1 MNIWSLPTTAQL
13 GGGTYRL
20 HTDYR
25 DILDIFRW
33 FSREDIPLW
42 IRWQIAISLFYADPV
57 PPTLWEEAATY
68 LTAFIHCGQENPPGP
83 KLFDWQQDADLILA
97 DVNRVAGTEIRSL
110 PYLHWW
116 TFLSYFN
123 SIGDGQLAAIV
134 SLRRRRMEHKKPEG
148 WEKELYQAYR
158 HRLPLAQRLTEQ
170 ERKHREELEALL
182 K

>member
-1 MNIWSLPTTAQL
+1 MNIWYLPTTANL
-13 GGGTYRL
+13 GGGVYKL

-42 IRWQIAISLFYADPV
+42 TRWQIALALFYTPKV
-57 PPTLWEEAATY
+57 PPEHWEEAAVFF
-68 LTAFIHCGQENPPGP
+68 ADFVNCGQDAPPSP

-97 DVNRVAGTEIRSL
+97 DVNRVAGKEIRDL

-116 TFLSYFN
+116 TFLSYFH

-134 SLRRRRMEHKKPEG
+134 ALRRKLLAHKKPEG

-158 HRLPLAQRLTEQ
+158 HRIRLEKPLSPEEQALRDRLNAI
-170 ERKHREELEALL
+170 L
-182 K
+182 